1 MSLKKIGTQLKIL
14 ASGPVLEDVMV
25 EHEKPTQK
33 VVEQK
38 RNDFLYFRS
47 RAISAGDQGPEQGKP
62 NPNGNGD
69 YFPKSELESS
79 YQTFVGRNLF
89 LNHESDHPVKS
100 IGKIIDAYPVEDEET
115 GEFYIECLS
124 KIDKK
129 LHPEI
134 ARKVETGELN
144 TVSMGCSCESSQ
156 CSICGMTI
164 HTDEDQ
170 KCQHLSPGGLLR
182 EYVAETDLPEYGIKN
197 GDMTKSFAINKGL
210 TFNELSIVNVPA
222 DSRAVIKTVI
232 ANLRNQLSKTASLS
246 KEEQLQL
253 VGQFDEVLKQLDDKT
268 REQVKAEFCAC
279 SIVKGEKMSDQA
291 PKSINEEV
299 EVERILHDLNA
310 YDYLRLYNSIEKKMK
325 KEIKADNKIMT
336 HCDECNKTFYD
347 SPEGE
352 GKCPDCKFKVVPKIE
367 EVKAELPKEVK
378 EEIPQDMGYLDKI
391 IERAKKSFAA
401 KLFTQTVKRVAE
413 EETVKKEL
421 PAGPDPI
428 LEEVKCEECGKM
440 QSKCICASM
449 KEATQT
455 KEAITFV
462 EKGDK
467 VKNTETGEKGTV
479 IKTPGEDE
487 VVRIKTED
495 GKYKT
500 LPNEENNPEEH
511 KKWKKIK
518 AEFKKNED
526 LSKSS
531 WVILDGDKT
540 ILQASLGQIWEDE
553 LTENQEWAMSE
564 DYGNELVSRYQV
576 DGVEKLSALLGIAYQ
591 KTEVKTDYK
600 IDKPKKNEF
609 VKPGEETKADKEH
622 KKTEEALEKVDQTEV
637 ATHLEDSKPESVVK
651 EEKKEE
657 KKAAQEVPNFTQTI
671 AEEEAAKKEKIE
683 TPKEEMP
690 KVEPKTEMPKEEELK
705 KEESAFDKG
714 VDKIVLNKGHYAV
727 KDKETKEIC
736 VYNEKGEEIK
746 RLPDGFGDEVVTVM
760 KLLND
765 IMGLKEEEEE
775 PKIEEPIVEPKVE
788 ELPEDEP
795 KLEEPEME
803 TPKEEIKFNLEN
815 ASKKDELTK
824 KAEELTKKEAELK
837 EKEAKLYADKFAMSI
852 NSRVERCKP
861 IIEAMMERDMISFS
875 EEDLGNAL
883 DTGVALLDARTVAL
897 QKAVNRQLQALLAL
911 DDSALKTFVDSVKNV
926 KKLAS
931 TKKLSRPLYVEFE
944 VKGFDDEISDIFSSM
959 GTLKNKK

>member
-14 ASGPVLEDVMV
+14 ASGTALEDIMV

-47 RAISAGDQGPEQGKP
+47 RAISAGDQGPVKGQP

-69 YFPKSELESS
+69 YFARKELESS

-197 GDMTKSFAINKGL
+197 GERTKSFAINKGL

-222 DSRAVIKTVI
+222 DSRAIIKTVI

-253 VGQFDEVLKQLDDKT
+253 VGQFEDVLKQLDDKT
-268 REQVKAEFCAC
+268 REQVKTEFCAC
-279 SIVKGEKMSDQA
+279 EIPKETKMSEKI
-291 PKSINEEV
+291 PKPINEDTE
-299 EVERILHDLNA
+299 EKRILQNLNA

-325 KEIKADNKIMT
+325 KEIKADNQIMQR
-336 HCDECNKTFYD
+336 CDCGKTFYD

-352 GKCPDCKFKVVPKIE
+352 GKCPDCKFKVI
-367 EVKAELPKEVK
+367 PKEVK
-378 EEIPQDMGYLDKI
+378 EEKPEDMKYLDKI
-391 IERAKKSFAA
+391 IDRAKKSFAA

-413 EETVKKEL
+413 EEKKKEI

-428 LEEVKCEECGKM
+428 LEEVKCEDCGKM
-440 QSKCICASM
+440 QSECKCASL
-449 KEATQT
+449 KEATL
-455 KEAITFV
+455 
-462 EKGDK
+462 
-467 VKNTETGEKGTV
+467 TV
-479 IKTPGEDE
+479 
-487 VVRIKTED
+487 R
-495 GKYKT
+495 
-500 LPNEENNPEEH
+500 
-511 KKWKKIK
+511 
-518 AEFKKNED
+518 AEFKKDED
-526 LSKSS
+526 LVKST

-553 LTENQEWAMSE
+553 LSENQEWGISE
-564 DYGNELVSRYQV
+564 DYGKELVARYQEE
-576 DGVEKLSALLGIAYQ
+576 GVEKLSTLLGVAYT

-600 IDKPKKNEF
+600 IDKPKKDEF
-609 VKPGEETKADKEH
+609 VKPGAETKADKEH

-651 EEKKEE
+651 EEKKVE
-657 KKAAQEVPNFTQTI
+657 KKAVAQEIPNFTQTI
-671 AEEEAAKKEKIE
+671 AEEEAAKEKIE
-683 TPKEEMP
+683 TPKEEIP
-690 KVEPKTEMPKEEELK
+690 KVEEPKTEMPKEEELK

-714 VDKIVLNKGHYAV
+714 VDKIILNKGHYAV

-736 VYNEKGEEIK
+736 VYNEKGEEVK
-746 RLPDGFGDEVVTVM
+746 KLPDGFGDDVVTVM

-765 IMGLKEEEEE
+765 IMGLKEEEVKEE
-775 PKIEEPIVEPKVE
+775 MPKVE
-788 ELPEDEP
+788 EPMVEELPKEEPKLDEP
-795 KLEEPEME
+795 KME
-803 TPKEEIKFNLEN
+803 APKEEKFNLET
-815 ASKKDELTK
+815 ASKKDELIK
-824 KAEELTKKEAELK
+824 KAEELAKKETELK
-837 EKEAKLYADKFAMSI
+837 EKEVKLYAEKFAMSI
-852 NSRVERCKP
+852 NSKVEKCKP
-861 IIEAMMERDMISFS
+861 IIEAMLERDMLTFT
-875 EEDLGNAL
+875 EDDLGDAL
-883 DTGVALLDARTVAL
+883 NTGITLLDARTIAL
-897 QKAVNRQLQALLAL
+897 QKSINRQLQALLAM
-911 DDSALKTFVDSVKNV
+911 DDSTLKTFVDSVKNV
-926 KKLAS
+926 TKQAS
-931 TKKLSRPLYVEFE
+931 TKKLSRPLFVSYE

-959 GTLKNKK
+959 GTLKNKKLD